1 MSYPSESI
9 DHLWIEDESRKI
21 GKNIVPQTL
30 HGIIRSSP
38 IIFLDIPREARLNWL
53 VEQYVD
59 QDFSLIEDAVIR
71 IGKRLGGLQ
80 AGKALEAI
88 KAGDLHTCFEIALRY
103 YDDTYAFGVSK
114 RDQSTIHKLQMQ
126 EVNHRANAEAIL
138 EFAQKIKKGMHE

>member
-1 MSYPSESI
+1 
-9 DHLWIEDESRKI
+9 
-21 GKNIVPQTL
+21 
-30 HGIIRSSP
+30 
-38 IIFLDIPREARLNWL
+38 

-88 KAGDLHTCFEIALRY
+88 KAGDLHACFEIALRY
-103 YDDTYAFGVSK
+103 YDDTYDFGVSK
-114 RDQSTIHKLQMQ
+114 RDQSTIHRLQMQ
-126 EVNHRANAEAIL
+126 EVNHRTNAEAIL